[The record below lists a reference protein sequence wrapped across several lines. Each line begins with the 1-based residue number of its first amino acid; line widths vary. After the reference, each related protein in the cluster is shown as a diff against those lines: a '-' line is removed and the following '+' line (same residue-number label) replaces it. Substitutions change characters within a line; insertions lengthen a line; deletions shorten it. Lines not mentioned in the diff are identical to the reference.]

1 MVYEILSSMILPL
14 LIATAAGVSTDM
26 PSSELS
32 YVTHDTSI
40 IQVQNQTA
48 RSTGDTWYQDL
59 ENHLSLVRLM
69 SNR

>member
-1 MVYEILSSMILPL
+1 MVYEIPSSMILPL

-40 IQVQNQTA
+40 IQEFQNVSRAVEFVT
-48 RSTGDTWYQDL
+48 RGNVSD
-59 ENHLSLVRLM
+59 RF
-69 SNR
+69 

>member
-1 MVYEILSSMILPL
+1 MVYEIPSSMILPL

-40 IQVQNQTA
+40 IQE
-48 RSTGDTWYQDL
+48 L
-59 ENHLSLVRLM
+59 
-69 SNR
+69 